1 MKRFIEGENRGQGTL
16 LPELL
21 DDYVAE
27 DNPVRVVDVFV
38 DELDLGKLGFER
50 VQPAK
55 TGRPA
60 YHPAV
65 LLKLY
70 IYGYLNRIQSSRR
83 LEREAQR
90 NVELMWLT
98 GRLAPDFKTIANFRK
113 DNGKAIRN
121 VCRQFVVVC
130 QQLDLFSD
138 AVVAIDGSK
147 FKAVNSSDRNFT
159 DAKLKRR
166 MQEIESNISRYLA
179 ELDTADRQEPA
190 TAQPKSVRL
199 NDKIAALKSQMAT
212 LKEIEAKLK
221 ETGETQISLTDP
233 DARSMMTR
241 GSGIVGYNVQ
251 TAVDARHHLIV
262 EHEVTN
268 TGSDRDQLSGMA
280 KKART
285 AIGTTTLTAIADRGY
300 FKGEE
305 ILACHEAGITALVPK
320 TKTSNAKADGRFDK
334 ADFIYDPSTNEYR
347 CPTGQTLIWRFSSVE
362 DGMKNH
368 RYWSSNCKG
377 CALKDKCTPSQ
388 QRRVTRWEHQD
399 VLDKMQERLD
409 QNPDAMRIRRSSV
422 EHPYGTIKAWMGA
435 THFLT
440 KGLERVKTEM
450 SLHVLAYNF
459 RRLTAILGIAN
470 MMDAIRAYAHFLTL
484 QRLLW
489 AINSLRAPK
498 ILTRG
503 YGSTTLPRTPQLTVV
518 PAQMNPAFDFTFLHG
533 LGRLRT

>member
-1 MKRFIEGENRGQGTL
+1 MSPVNVEPVSHHLGRQMKRFIEGEDRGQATF

-21 DDYVAE
+21 DDYVDK
-27 DNPVRVVDVFV
+27 DNPVRAVDVFV
-38 DELDLGKLGFER
+38 DQLDLGTLGFER
-50 VQPAK
+50 VQPAA

-60 YHPAV
+60 YHPSV

-90 NVELMWLT
+90 NVELMWLM
-98 GRLAPDFKTIANFRK
+98 GRLTPDFKTIANFRK
-113 DNGKAIRN
+113 DNGKSIRA
-121 VCRQFVVVC
+121 VCRQFVVLC

-166 MQEIESNISRYLA
+166 MEEIESNINRYLT
-179 ELDTADRQEPA
+179 ELDTADRHDPA
-190 TAQPKSVRL
+190 AAQPKRVRL
-199 NDKIAALKSQMAT
+199 EDKISALKLQMAT
-212 LKEIEAKLK
+212 LKEIEAKLI

-251 TAVDARHHLIV
+251 TAVDTKHHMIV

-285 AIGTTTLTAIADRGY
+285 AIGTAALTAIADRGY

-305 ILACHEAGITALVPK
+305 ILACHEAGISTLVPP
-320 TKTSNAKADGRFDK
+320 TKTSSAKADGRFDK
-334 ADFIYDPSTNEYR
+334 ADFIYDPQKNEYQ
-347 CPTGQTLIWRFSSVE
+347 CPAGQSLIWRLASVE
-362 DGMKNH
+362 RGMKLH

-377 CALKDKCTPSQ
+377 CPLKEKCTPSTE
-388 QRRVTRWEHQD
+388 RRVTRWEHQD
-399 VLDKMQERLD
+399 VLDEMQARLE
-409 QNPDAMRIRRSSV
+409 QSPDAMRIRRCTV

-440 KGLERVKTEM
+440 KGLEHVKTEM

-459 RRLTAILGIAN
+459 KRLIAILGIAN
-470 MMDAIRAYAHFLTL
+470 MLNAIRAYARFLDLKSLLWSIALILLMENLRKRYGAVQRFSTL
-484 QRLLW
+484 Q
-489 AINSLRAPK
+489 N
-498 ILTRG
+498 
-503 YGSTTLPRTPQLTVV
+503 
-518 PAQMNPAFDFTFLHG
+518 
-533 LGRLRT
+533 